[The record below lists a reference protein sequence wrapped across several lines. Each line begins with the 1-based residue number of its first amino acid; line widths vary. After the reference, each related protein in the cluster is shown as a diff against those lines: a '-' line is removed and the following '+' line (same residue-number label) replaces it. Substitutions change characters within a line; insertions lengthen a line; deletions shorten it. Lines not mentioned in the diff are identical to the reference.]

1 MTNWCDNQL
10 VECQCNL
17 CGSRINKFIFSRPD
31 NLRVVQCDA
40 CGLVYLNPRPKD
52 DLIPT
57 LYESNYFSSTSS
69 IGFTDYFSDDMRCSM
84 HTTSKRRLRVLEEN
98 GISTFGKTLEIG
110 CATGEFCQ
118 AIHKMGADVTGI
130 DISESAIEKAR
141 SRYKTIPF
149 RVGTLDDVD
158 SVVKYEALFA
168 FEVIEHLTDPD
179 KFFRKASELLEKE
192 GFLCITTPSFE
203 CAESIG
209 FDNWIGF
216 TKSLEHLYF
225 FSSAVIGKYAAK
237 HGMQVTYTLYGEG
250 KGLNNQPCNENKTK
264 KMAKRVL
271 NSIYLLGIIQS
282 IKSVIQSTR
291 PIKHDYQSD
300 EIRHNLLMILR
311 KT

>member
-1 MTNWCDNQL
+1 MINWSDNQL
-10 VECQCNL
+10 IECQCNL
-17 CGSRINKFIFSRPD
+17 CGSKSNKFIFSRPD
-31 NLRVVQCDA
+31 GLRVVQCDA

-57 LYESNYFSSTSS
+57 LYESNYFSSPSS
-69 IGFTDYFSDDMRCSM
+69 IGFADYFSDDMQCSM
-84 HTTSKRRLRVLEEN
+84 LATSKRRLRVLEEN
-98 GISTFGKTLEIG
+98 GISTFGKTLEVG
-110 CATGEFCQ
+110 CATGEFCH
-118 AIHKMGADVTGI
+118 AIHEMGTDVTGI
-130 DISESAIEKAR
+130 DISKSAIEKAR
-141 SRYKTIPF
+141 SRYNTIPF

-158 SVVKYEALFA
+158 SEVKYEALFA

-179 KFFRKASELLEKE
+179 KFFRKASDLLEKD
-192 GFLCITTPSFE
+192 GLFCITTPSFE

-216 TKSLEHLYF
+216 IKSLEHLYF
-225 FSSAVIGKYAAK
+225 FSSDVIGKYAAK
-237 HGMQVTYTLYGEG
+237 YGMQVTCTLYGEG
-250 KGLNNQPCNENKTK
+250 KGLNNQPCNECKTK
-264 KMAKRVL
+264 KMVKRVL
-271 NSIYLLGIIQS
+271 CSMHLLGAIQR